1 MRRRCLS
8 SLVLL
13 PHVRV
18 LVRPRR
24 EGVLV
29 RGKGGEVEEVGD
41 VERLSTA
48 VGVVTP
54 LFGAV
59 EFAEEEVEERFVRLK
74 IPIVEVCVGEFCCW
88 CGGVEV
94 VAEPCNW

>member
-1 MRRRCLS
+1 M
-8 SLVLL
+8 
-13 PHVRV
+13 
-18 LVRPRR
+18 
-24 EGVLV
+24 
-29 RGKGGEVEEVGD
+29 RGKGGEVEDVGD

-74 IPIVEVCVGEFCCW
+74 IPIVEVCVQSSVRVMEVKRGRIRFLLYDPMARCSFICFLPFC
-88 CGGVEV
+88 
-94 VAEPCNW
+94 

>member
-1 MRRRCLS
+1 M
-8 SLVLL
+8 
-13 PHVRV
+13 
-18 LVRPRR
+18 
-24 EGVLV
+24 
-29 RGKGGEVEEVGD
+29 EVGD

-74 IPIVEVCVGEFCCW
+74 RPIVLVWVGDLW
-88 CGGVEV
+88 C
-94 VAEPCNW
+94 